1 MTTHAARSRQGAVR
15 PGFALPIAIFV
26 LTFLA
31 LFVSGSAYLVMQE
44 ARSSYD
50 ALSERR
56 ALEAA
61 EYGVAAVLRD
71 WTASHTGSAVGARL
85 GLWRHVLAGGAEAQV
100 HAVRATPTT
109 FWVISEGTATG
120 TRAARGA
127 RRVVSA
133 LLRLDVPDV
142 LVPAALTVADS
153 AAVTG
158 SGLVSGADT
167 SAGGALLACVQPA
180 VGGAGVTAPD
190 STRVCDGGCGVAAG
204 RIQGAPPLR
213 AESSAADPR
222 LYHAA
227 AGGAVAGLVARATI
241 TLPAGAVVTPSP
253 VATNGVCDTRA
264 SGNWGDPNG
273 ASACAEH
280 RPVIHALGDVTIAG
294 GIGQGTLI
302 AEGDIRLSAGATFVG
317 LVIAGDDVVSLIG
330 GGSILGAARAGDAVR
345 AAGDHSRIADGGT
358 VRLSACAVQRALLA
372 AAPLRR
378 VRSRWWA
385 ELF

>member
-1 MTTHAARSRQGAVR
+1 MSPGPHRAARAAGRRGI
-15 PGFALPIAIFV
+15 ALPGALLV

-44 ARSSYD
+44 ARSSFD

-61 EYGVAAVLRD
+61 EYGASAVLRD
-71 WTASHTGSAVGARL
+71 WSASHAAIAVGARL
-85 GLWRHVLAGGAEAQV
+85 GPWRHTLAGGGDATV
-100 HAVRATPTT
+100 HAVRATSTT
-109 FWVISEGTATG
+109 FWVISEGTAAG
-120 TRAARGA
+120 PGASRGA

-142 LVPAALTVADS
+142 SSAAALTVADS
-153 AAVTG
+153 AVVTG
-158 SGLVSGADT
+158 SGLVIGADT
-167 SAGGALLACVQPA
+167 TLAAVASSCPASAA
-180 VGGAGVTAPD
+180 GGAGVAAPD
-190 STRVCDGGCGVAAG
+190 STRVCDGGCGTPSG
-204 RIQGAPPLR
+204 RIQGAPPI
-213 AESSAADPR
+213 ATDSAAADPR

-227 AGGAVAGLVARATI
+227 AGGVVADLVSRATI
-241 TLPAGAVVTPSP
+241 TLPAGAVVTPAPLSLGGRCAIGAP
-253 VATNGVCDTRA
+253 
-264 SGNWGDPNG
+264 GNWGDPSG
-273 ASACAEH
+273 GSPCAHH

-294 GIGQGTLI
+294 GVGQGTLV
-302 AEGDIRLSAGATFVG
+302 AEGDVRLSGGATFVG

-330 GGSILGAARAGDAVR
+330 GGTIVGAARAGDAVR
-345 AAGDHSRIADGGT
+345 GPGDRTRIADGG
-358 VRLSACAVQRALLA
+358 VIRRSACAVHRSLLA